1 MSTVNHSNLPW
12 MQRCAPAPLPV
23 DEWLTAA
30 EGFIAEHPVDASSLN
45 LLTLIAA
52 LYLRGLASAPV
63 PDMTLAAEAESFALP
78 ENFAEFLYTQGLEE
92 E

>member
-1 MSTVNHSNLPW
+1 MQADLCNLPW
-12 MQRCAPAPLPV
+12 MKPRTLCAE
-23 DEWLTAA
+23 EWLTAA
-30 EGFIAEHPVDASSLN
+30 EEFLAKHPVGASGLN

-63 PDMTLAAEAESFALP
+63 PDMTLEAEAESFALP
-78 ENFAEFLYTQGLEE
+78 ENFAEFLSAQGLEDE